1 MAAAVAVGPVA
12 VQQAAAPVE
21 SVVVHEV
28 KSLPVQLTA
37 YNPFYPYAQPVGPLG
52 FALTIPLA
60 TATAALVP
68 AVQGVTDL
76 LTNLQLDPRLAQQPM
91 LLTQSLVIPVAVGL
105 QTALTSALDGTYV
118 YGRFTP
124 IQAIN
129 FFIDRLRTAIDQ
141 TIAAERALFGLPA
154 LAAPTADTT
163 SSTEDVAS
171 PDIVPEAEAVTLSTE
186 QEDVS
191 DRQAASTDT
200 EFAES
205 LELDE
210 PAAEKPTWKRPTLK
224 KTSLTV
230 RTAKAPGTTTGTSR
244 AASDDDASGPK
255 DADSQGSS
263 DQSGSED

>member
-1 MAAAVAVGPVA
+1 MATAVAVTPVA
-12 VQQAAAPVE
+12 VQQAQEPAAPV
-21 SVVVHEV
+21 VVREV
-28 KSLPVQLTA
+28 KSLPVQLAA

-124 IQAIN
+124 VQAIN

-154 LAAPTADTT
+154 VADTT

-171 PDIVPEAEAVTLSTE
+171 PDIVPEAKAVTLSTE
-186 QEDVS
+186 QKDDS
-191 DRQAASTDT
+191 DLEGELTDT
-200 EFAES
+200 DVVES

-224 KTSLTV
+224 TSSLTV
-230 RTAKAPGTTTGTSR
+230 RTVQRPTGDYRTRSD
-244 AASDDDASGPK
+244 SDDTEAGPK
-255 DADSQGSS
+255 DTDSQGSS
-263 DQSGSED
+263 GESGSED